1 VTEQRPR
8 TARASDY
15 PAIAAAVDDWWGRPV
30 MGSLPRLFLDHFHR
44 TSLVVD
50 GPGAGRSAEGHVV
63 MDMNIVTGGPFW
75 RRLSA
80 VTASPRSATY
90 S

>member
-1 VTEQRPR
+1 VAFGQVG
-8 TARASDY
+8 D
-15 PAIAAAVDDWWGRPV
+15 RPV
-30 MGSLPRLFLDHFHR
+30 PPRDVHYQPVQEHDGAVAGV
-44 TSLVVD
+44 LVVD

-63 MDMNIVTGGPFW
+63 MDMNIVAGGPFW